1 VAVAAVAFEPVRE
14 RVQRVANRLVY
25 GKRATPYEALSA
37 LSDQVAGAVAIG
49 DLLPRLARVLANAL
63 GAARTEV
70 WLRAGDI
77 LRLEAAYPADDQS
90 DPERLRETVP
100 LPPDGLPVFPGSTRA
115 FEVTHRGERLG
126 ALVVTKRSGEA
137 FTPTEGRLAAQLAA
151 QAGLA
156 LRNAGL
162 TDELKYRMAELSASR
177 RRIVAA
183 SDEERRRLERN
194 IHAGAQQQLVALS
207 VMVHLAETTLDDD
220 KEGAR
225 SLVAQ
230 AHADAKEAVENLRD
244 LARRIYPPFLVEH
257 GLVAALEAR
266 VRRVAVPVTV
276 QADAIGRYSNE
287 AEAAVYFCAL
297 EAVANVAK
305 YARASQATVRL
316 TGHDGALEF
325 SVTDNGIGFDLQSAA
340 SGSGLQG
347 MADRMAAFGGELQ
360 VSSGPARGTTV
371 TGRLPVRPLER
382 VL

>member
-1 VAVAAVAFEPVRE
+1 
-14 RVQRVANRLVY
+14 
-25 GKRATPYEALSA
+25 
-37 LSDQVAGAVAIG
+37 
-49 DLLPRLARVLANAL
+49 
-63 GAARTEV
+63 
-70 WLRAGDI
+70 
-77 LRLEAAYPADDQS
+77 
-90 DPERLRETVP
+90 
-100 LPPDGLPVFPGSTRA
+100 
-115 FEVTHRGERLG
+115 
-126 ALVVTKRSGEA
+126 
-137 FTPTEGRLAAQLAA
+137 
-151 QAGLA
+151 
-156 LRNAGL
+156 
-162 TDELKYRMAELSASR
+162 
-177 RRIVAA
+177 
-183 SDEERRRLERN
+183 
-194 IHAGAQQQLVALS
+194 
-207 VMVHLAETTLDDD
+207 MVHLAETTLDDD

-266 VRRVAVPVTV
+266 VRRAAVPVTV